1 MLLLGIKNV
10 SPQTLITDQLV
21 NLGSVYRRYC
31 RKNDCGIPTFSYD
44 GTSVSLQHRGM
55 YKITITA
62 IVSGTVAGDVTLQ
75 LLENGTPITGALAT
89 ETITTPTTEL
99 RTMSIDY
106 YVLVDSD
113 CVLGNLSTTIE
124 ALSLQN
130 TGVGATI
137 TNIVTNVLKV
147 S

>member
-1 MLLLGIKNV
+1 MLLLGIKNIA
-10 SPQTLITDQLV
+10 PQTLVTNEIA
-21 NLGSVYRRYC
+21 NLGNVYRKYC
-31 RKNDCGIPTFSYD
+31 RKNDCGITTFNFD
-44 GTSVSLQHRGM
+44 GTSFTLQHKGM

-62 IVSGTVAGDVTLQ
+62 VVSGTVAGNVTLQ
-75 LLENGTPITGALAT
+75 LLENGTPIVGAFAT

-113 CVLGNLSTTIE
+113 CVLGNSTTQ
-124 ALSLQN
+124 AKSYSVQN
-130 TGVGATI
+130 IGVGSTI
-137 TNIVTNVLKV
+137 TNIVTNILKV

>member
-10 SPQTLITDQLV
+10 SPQALATGEIA
-21 NLGSVYRRYC
+21 NLGTVYRRYC
-31 RKNDCGIPTFSYD
+31 RKNECGVPTFSFS
-44 GTSVSLQHRGM
+44 GTNVTLQHRGM

-62 IVSGTVAGDVTLQ
+62 VVSGDVAGVVTLQ
-75 LLENGTPITGALAT
+75 LLENGTPITGAFAS

-113 CVLGNLSTTIE
+113 CVLGNSATSIE
-124 ALSLQN
+124 SFSVQS
-130 TGVGATI
+130 TGVDATI
-137 TNIVTNVLKV
+137 TNIVTNILKV